1 MNVMDEYQFRA
12 IKHRSKEIRELDLS
26 KDTLKSLQSD
36 LVVKKVNFIQQFE
49 TRIEEQKAS
58 F

>member
-1 MNVMDEYQFRA
+1 MNVMNEYQFRA

-36 LVVKKVNFIQQFE
+36 LVVKKVNFIQQCE

-58 F
+58 S

>member
-58 F
+58 S